1 MTLYVDDI
9 LIAYNDLEMIAA
21 IKCWLT
27 SKFSMKE
34 MGDVNYVI
42 GVKIHRN
49 RSKRGF
55 WYLTRELSEERLRKI
70 QDAQLE
76 THIYFS

>member
-1 MTLYVDDI
+1 MTLYVDDT
-9 LIAYNDLEMIAA
+9 LMAFNNLEMIAA
-21 IKCWLT
+21 FKGWLT

-49 RSKRGF
+49 RSKRRA

-76 THIYFS
+76 THIYSS